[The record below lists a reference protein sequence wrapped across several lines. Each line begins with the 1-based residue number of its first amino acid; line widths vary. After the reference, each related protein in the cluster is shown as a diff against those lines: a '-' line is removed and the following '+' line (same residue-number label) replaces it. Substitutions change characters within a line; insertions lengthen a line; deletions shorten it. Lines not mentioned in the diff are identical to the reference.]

1 MMSCVFS
8 WSCMVVAAVVVGVAV
23 VVSTVAH
30 IDFDAVNAV
39 PLLSSM
45 IELSSPAIQRDV
57 VCF

>member
-1 MMSCVFS
+1 MI
-8 WSCMVVAAVVVGVAV
+8 VAAVVVGVAV
-23 VVSTVAH
+23 VVSTVVR